1 MRVVLHKHFQ
11 KRLQKLPRS
20 IQRAYKIR
28 RNLFLKDPLN
38 PMLENH
44 PLQGKY
50 NGFRSISITG
60 DFRVLYDPVNHELA
74 HFILIGT
81 HSELYG

>member
-1 MRVVLHKHFQ
+1 
-11 KRLQKLPRS
+11 
-20 IQRAYKIR
+20 
-28 RNLFLKDPLN
+28 
-38 PMLENH
+38 MLENH